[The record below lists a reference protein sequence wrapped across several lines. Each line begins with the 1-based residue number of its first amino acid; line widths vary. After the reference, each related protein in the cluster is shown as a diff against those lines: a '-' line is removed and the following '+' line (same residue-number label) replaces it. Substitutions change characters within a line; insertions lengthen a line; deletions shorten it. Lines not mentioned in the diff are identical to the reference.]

1 MSGAAEPRTKE
12 TNGTKSNQLTSTDFD
27 RRAVEY
33 DRALPRVQ
41 PMTDAL
47 LGRLPKIDD
56 GGLVLDIGCG
66 TGEPGLTLAR
76 RDPGVQVLGID
87 SSPGMIAVARHK
99 AAAEPVPNAR
109 FEVMAAEHLDLPT
122 DSAAAVISRQ
132 GLLIFTEPVAS
143 AAEMARIL
151 VPGGWFS
158 LAVWDRT
165 SLHTSLDL
173 ALWAL
178 GDVLPSHEIPNF
190 GWMDDLAVAG
200 KRENVL
206 RHAGIR
212 SVHSELF
219 HWTNDEH
226 DFAAVRAMM
235 AEGPLGPVFSN
246 LQADQLA
253 RAYSSLE
260 GLVSDYRA
268 SDGSYRI
275 PVACRL
281 LWGQA

>member
-1 MSGAAEPRTKE
+1 MSGATEPRTKE

-33 DRALPRVQ
+33 DRGLPRVQ

-87 SSPGMIAVARHK
+87 NSDGMIEMARQKVAN
-99 AAAEPVPNAR
+99 ESVPNAR
-109 FEVMAAEHLDLPT
+109 FEVMAAEKLDLPT

-132 GLLIFTEPVAS
+132 GLMIFTDPVAS
-143 AAEMARIL
+143 AAEMARVL
-151 VPGGWFS
+151 APGGWFS
-158 LAVWDRT
+158 MAVWDQT
-165 SLHTSLDL
+165 SLHTNLDL
-173 ALWAL
+173 GLRML
-178 GDVLPSHEIPNF
+178 GDVLPPSEIPGF
-190 GWMDDLAVAG
+190 AWMDELAVAG
-200 KRENVL
+200 KREQWL
-206 RHAGIR
+206 RDAGVR
-212 SVHSELF
+212 TVHSELF
-219 HWTNDEH
+219 HWSNDEH
-226 DFAAVRAMM
+226 DVAAVREMM
-235 AEGPLGPVFSN
+235 AVGPLGPVISN
-246 LQADQLA
+246 LDADELA

-260 GLVSDYRA
+260 SLVSDYRA
-268 SDGSYRI
+268 PDGSYRI